1 MTLREKLL
9 LAISEHHSGN
19 AKEGGRI
26 ADAVLALLSSLVED
40 EKTVERVARGI
51 GLEEGAKFDN
61 PSDMTGLSLDY
72 WQAWKP
78 SARAALRAL
87 TEEK

>member
-26 ADAVLALLSSLVED
+26 ADAVLALLSSVVED
-40 EKTVERVARGI
+40 EGTVERVAR
-51 GLEEGAKFDN
+51 AMWAVDF
-61 PSDMTGLSLDY
+61 SADY
-72 WQAWKP
+72 KP
-78 SARAALRAL
+78 NAPTKAAYVAAARAALRAL